1 MALGYLHEN
10 WLFRAWENISTNVRM
25 EAKGWITYGVIIGSP
40 LLLSMVA
47 YFISKMMERRE
58 MQLERISLSHFSW
71 FDMSIITYLS
81 IGGGITLII
90 AILFGKKI
98 LDYVKE
104 ENKKLLSDEYVRGAK
119 LVCNDEFNEQFAE
132 YDDFIEIKVIEEQC
146 NRKF

>member
-25 EAKGWITYGVIIGSP
+25 EAKGWMTYGVIIGSP

-58 MQLERISLSHFSW
+58 MQSERISLSHFTW
-71 FDMSIITYLS
+71 FDMSMLIYLGV
-81 IGGGITLII
+81 GGVLTLLV
-90 AILFGKKI
+90 AFLFGKKI

-104 ENKKLLSDEYVRGAK
+104 EQKRLLSDEYVRGAK
-119 LVCNDEFNEQFAE
+119 LVYNDEFSEQFSE